1 FMLWYPI
8 KTREGSGALS
18 RRLGRLGIAKI
29 LRSELI
35 VGPLREDAGLSGS
48 GLIVVNP
55 PFTLEQDLRI
65 LLPTLSLIL
74 ARGADPAG
82 QRIDWLS
89 P

>member
-1 FMLWYPI
+1 
-8 KTREGSGALS
+8 
-18 RRLGRLGIAKI
+18 

-35 VGPLREDAGLSGS
+35 VGPLREDPGLSGS